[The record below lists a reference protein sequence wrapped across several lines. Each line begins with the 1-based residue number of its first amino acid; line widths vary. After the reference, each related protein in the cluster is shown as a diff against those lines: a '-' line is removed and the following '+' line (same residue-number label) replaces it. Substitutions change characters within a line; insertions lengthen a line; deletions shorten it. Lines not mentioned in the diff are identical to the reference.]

1 MANLVTFAKK
11 LLKDK
16 VGGNTPITAAELN
29 RMEGGIN
36 DCANQINK
44 LGDSVSQRLS
54 INISQGESKISLNDL
69 TETGLY
75 TAFNP
80 DNAPSE
86 IKGAWITVINVI
98 IANNVK
104 YRSQILWSN
113 NASYGIYL
121 RNCTNGSWDDW
132 VKS

>member
-1 MANLVTFAKK
+1 MFSNWTEK
-11 LLKDK
+11 
-16 VGGNTPITAAELN
+16 
-29 RMEGGIN
+29 
-36 DCANQINK
+36 
-44 LGDSVSQRLS
+44 
-54 INISQGESKISLNDL
+54 KISLNDL
-69 TETGLY
+69 TKTGLY
-75 TAFNP
+75 TVFNP

-121 RNCTNGSWDDW
+121 RNYTNGSWDDW